1 MYVSQ
6 PQNKERIKS
15 LVIMYTLVAATFPY
29 RSVHNTYRG
38 VWFVNYHKVSASM
51 RYGNS
56 PPTLS
61 NM

>member
-51 RYGNS
+51 R
-56 PPTLS
+56 
-61 NM
+61 

>member
-15 LVIMYTLVAATFPY
+15 TSDIMYTLVAAAFPY

-38 VWFVNYHKVSASM
+38 VWFVNHHKVNASM
-51 RYGNS
+51 R
-56 PPTLS
+56 
-61 NM
+61 